1 MVLTPSNSTPTPDIQ
16 KARLSTSS
24 SGIMRPMLI
33 SIAKSIFFWFYNA
46 RFLSSISRGVTMDMG
61 LAAIKQDCNMYG
73 QYTNPY
79 MKVYFNP

>member
-1 MVLTPSNSTPTPDIQ
+1 
-16 KARLSTSS
+16 
-24 SGIMRPMLI
+24 MLI

-73 QYTNPY
+73 QYTNP
-79 MKVYFNP
+79 